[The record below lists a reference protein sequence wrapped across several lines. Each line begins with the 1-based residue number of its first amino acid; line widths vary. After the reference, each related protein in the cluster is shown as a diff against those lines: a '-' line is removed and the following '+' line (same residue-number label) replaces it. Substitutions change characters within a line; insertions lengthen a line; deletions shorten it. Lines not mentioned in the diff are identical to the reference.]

1 MRQLR
6 SVHIVERN
14 FEPINRR
21 NYRMSKVWNTLIDI
35 QHLLEDNFNA
45 TGMEVF
51 EPGMDRFNQPGWV
64 NRVWTSELYRRAHVD
79 VVDAR
84 ETKGLWMM
92 HCCIFPHIHNP
103 APIYGFDVIAGKNK
117 ITGCFHDYSKAGD
130 DNHPM
135 MEWFA
140 DEVAKLEW
148 RRERALPEWA
158 TNIFSKSM
166 VAAGNVSDEA
176 ELEQI
181 TNLARTTVTH
191 YLSTV
196 AETNNTA
203 IDTTSAQNY
212 YAQNQKCNPHTP
224 RVMVSLGLSEED
236 VTHFIQE
243 CLFPEILK
251 AKE

>member
-1 MRQLR
+1 
-6 SVHIVERN
+6 
-14 FEPINRR
+14 
-21 NYRMSKVWNTLIDI
+21 MSKVWDTLIEV
-35 QHLLEDNFNA
+35 QHLLERSFDE
-45 TGMEVF
+45 TGTEIF

-64 NRVWTSELYRRAHVD
+64 NRVWTSGSYRRAHVD

-92 HCCIFPHIHNP
+92 HCCIFPHTHNP
-103 APIYGFDVIAGKNK
+103 APIYGFDVVAGKNK

-130 DNHPM
+130 PEHPM

-140 DEVAKLEW
+140 GEVAKLEW

-166 VAAGNVSDEA
+166 VAAGNVQSDE

-181 TNLARTTVTH
+181 IAMAKTTLAH
-191 YLSTV
+191 YLETV

-203 IDTTSAQNY
+203 LDTTSAQNY
-212 YAQNQKCNPHTP
+212 YCENQKQNPHTP

-236 VTHFIQE
+236 VKVFIQE
-243 CLFPEILK
+243 CLFPNIR
-251 AKE
+251 